1 MQWGH
6 LPPPLSHHQV
16 LFSSSY
22 RPHWD
27 GNTAI
32 TAPRTVLDPIPA
44 PQPLAPSARL
54 LPQCHR
60 ADTSLARTAGQTDAS
75 RQPLRR
81 RSRVTER
88 RDRLILRL
96 FIGISLGS
104 ARAPRPRRAG
114 AWLTG
119 RHCGGFAMQRPP
131 TRPRPCSPHPGA
143 SLSPRA
149 PRSLHKTPL
158 KKKTPNHQKCK
169 GVVTVAASPRL
180 SPHQSLCMAPGCKI
194 SGKISGKISTSCT
207 PVGLSWGLSP
217 GFSWGGGGAVLGQ
230 AQMRGGT
237 NCPWVPSTVAAPFS
251 QRLGDPGWGFPGQR
265 FLRSA
270 ELLFSSTVGGLCHR
284 LVPRSWGSQKRR
296 LAEGPGFGTA
306 KAPAPS
312 PAAPMGPQSAAQGQ
326 PGQVAREKSGAILP
340 APRALQPH
348 LGRGVH
354 NAESFGQKEEL
365 GFFP

>member
-6 LPPPLSHHQV
+6 LPPLRSHHHV

-32 TAPRTVLDPIPA
+32 TAPRTILDPIPA
-44 PQPLAPSARL
+44 PQPLAPSVRL

-60 ADTSLARTAGQTDAS
+60 ADMSPARTAGQTDAS

-149 PRSLHKTPL
+149 PRSLHKTPF
-158 KKKTPNHQKCK
+158 KKKKPKPPEMQ
-169 GVVTVAASPRL
+169 
-180 SPHQSLCMAPGCKI
+180 
-194 SGKISGKISTSCT
+194 
-207 PVGLSWGLSP
+207 
-217 GFSWGGGGAVLGQ
+217 
-230 AQMRGGT
+230 RGGYSHRIA
-237 NCPWVPSTVAAPFS
+237 PSEPSPEPLHGSGVQKSVGTSAPCAP
-251 QRLGDPGWGFPGQR
+251 RWGFPG
-265 FLRSA
+265 
-270 ELLFSSTVGGLCHR
+270 V
-284 LVPRSWGSQKRR
+284 
-296 LAEGPGFGTA
+296 
-306 KAPAPS
+306 
-312 PAAPMGPQSAAQGQ
+312 
-326 PGQVAREKSGAILP
+326 
-340 APRALQPH
+340 
-348 LGRGVH
+348 
-354 NAESFGQKEEL
+354 
-365 GFFP
+365 